1 MLEEDWKKINQ
12 SVHNG
17 CLRMVVSWS
26 NLFSFIF
33 LFLYFIE
40 SICFTFIIFGGIK
53 QTFHDIIYRNMHI
66 SVLVEMAFTY
76 QELAALYLF
85 LFTC

>member
-1 MLEEDWKKINQ
+1 MVEFVQFYISI
-12 SVHNG
+12 SVFH
-17 CLRMVVSWS
+17 RIYMFYFY
-26 NLFSFIF
+26 NLW
-33 LFLYFIE
+33 
-40 SICFTFIIFGGIK
+40 GIK

-76 QELAALYLF
+76 QELAAFYLF